1 MAWSSVW
8 LMAGTTG
15 LLGGVKPYSEND
27 FQVAP
32 APRFHTNRN
41 IHSKPTTTK
50 DQIQWL
56 LPHEKFVE
64 VCLRPGWWGGGE
76 LEAWSIRKMVGLEGG
91 RGRVHTVE
99 GEHWSCN
106 GHPQVGN
113 MMMNKTECKIEKWG
127 NSLKLNWQSWVN
139 DVSSLKKIKIF
150 YISLDFSFA
159 IALKCY
165 DDRMRH
171 LNQKS
176 NIHLIG
182 KYYLTNRIWETLL
195 QSLLFRKRIIL
206 KPYLQFSP
214 HITDPTFSKSWL

>member
-8 LMAGTTG
+8 LMAGTTS
-15 LLGGVKPYSEND
+15 LLGGIKPYSEND

-76 LEAWSIRKMVGLEGG
+76 LEAWSIRKMVALEGG

-99 GEHWSCN
+99 GEHWGCN

-113 MMMNKTECKIEKWG
+113 MMRMNNTECKIEKWG
-127 NSLKLNWQSWVN
+127 NSLKLDWQSWVN

-159 IALKCY
+159 MALKCY
-165 DDRMRH
+165 FDRISH
-171 LNQKS
+171 LNR
-176 NIHLIG
+176 L
-182 KYYLTNRIWETLL
+182 RC
-195 QSLLFRKRIIL
+195 FIL
-206 KPYLQFSP
+206 
-214 HITDPTFSKSWL
+214 SK

>member
-76 LEAWSIRKMVGLEGG
+76 LEAWSIRKMVALEGG

-127 NSLKLNWQSWVN
+127 NSLKL
-139 DVSSLKKIKIF
+139 SLKFEKDQNI
-150 YISLDFSFA
+150 LDFSGLFFF

-165 DDRMRH
+165 FDRIKH

-195 QSLLFRKRIIL
+195 RSLLFRKRIIL